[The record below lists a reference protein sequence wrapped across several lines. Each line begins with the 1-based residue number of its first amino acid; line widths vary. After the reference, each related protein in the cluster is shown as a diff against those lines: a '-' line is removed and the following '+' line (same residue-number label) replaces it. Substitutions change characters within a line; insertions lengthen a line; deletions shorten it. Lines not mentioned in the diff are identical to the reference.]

1 MTLASIMTR
10 LTYAYMRHQKYS
22 LSKLRSMITTL
33 ENVSALHKYMLCFNT
48 ISIRQ
53 ASIYQSRGDIGLIWM
68 WYSIVNQCFYNF
80 EKLRKS
86 RNGVILLS
94 NPHPRI
100 NVSVQQQLYSYNDG
114 KSLRYDMQGW
124 GEYSS
129 CSPPT
134 MISGIWTKFTTRQ
147 LCRYLEVIAFMAW
160 AFVLHAAYCD
170 MEYEQKFTTQ
180 LEIWS
185 SQYSSPTESY

>member
-1 MTLASIMTR
+1 MHICVTKSI
-10 LTYAYMRHQKYS
+10 AYLSSVLWS
-22 LSKLRSMITTL
+22 LRWK
-33 ENVSALHKYMLCFNT
+33 NVSALHKYMLCFNT

-68 WYSIVNQCFYNF
+68 WYSIVYQCFYNF

-134 MISGIWTKFTTRQ
+134 MISVIEQNLRHGNYVDTWKSSHLWRGHSSCTLPTVIWNMNKNLRRNK
-147 LCRYLEVIAFMAW
+147 LYV
-160 AFVLHAAYCD
+160 
-170 MEYEQKFTTQ
+170 TQ